1 MANNTGS
8 VQDKSKELGSSV
20 SHAASDV
27 KNKAA
32 DLGSAAV
39 GQAKDAAA
47 HAASQAR
54 DMASNLA
61 GQARDAASTA
71 GRRLSDAASYAG
83 DRADDATSSVGGS
96 MKSLASQ
103 VRQNAPHEGM
113 LGSAAGYAA
122 GALDRTG
129 SYLQDQGL
137 SGMAEDFTGLIR
149 RNPIP
154 ALLIGVA
161 VGFLIARAT
170 SSRS

>member
-8 VQDKSKELGSSV
+8 VQDKGKELGSSV

-39 GQAKDAAA
+39 G
-47 HAASQAR
+47 QAR

-83 DRADDATSSVGGS
+83 DRADDATSSVGGG

-170 SSRS
+170 TSRS

>member
-1 MANNTGS
+1 MPNNPGS
-8 VQDKSKELGSSV
+8 VHDKSKDLGSSL
-20 SHAASDV
+20 SHAATDV
-27 KNKAA
+27 KNKAQ
-32 DLGSAAV
+32 DLGSAAMH
-39 GQAKDAAA
+39 QAKDTASNLADKAKDAA
-47 HAASQAR
+47 
-54 DMASNLA
+54 SNV
-61 GQARDAASTA
+61 GSRV
-71 GRRLSDAASYAG
+71 SDAASYVG
-83 DRADDATSSVGGS
+83 HRAEDATSSAGGGL
-96 MKSLASQ
+96 KSLASQ

-129 SYLQDQGL
+129 DYLREQGL

-161 VGFLIARAT
+161 VGFLVARAT

>member
-1 MANNTGS
+1 MANNPGS
-8 VQDKSKELGSSV
+8 IHDKSKDLGSSI
-20 SHAASDV
+20 SQAASDV

-39 GQAKDAAA
+39 GQAKDAAS
-47 HAASQAR
+47 H
-54 DMASNLA
+54 LA
-61 GQARDAASTA
+61 GQAREAASAA
-71 GRRLSDAASYAG
+71 GNRLSDAANYAG
-83 DRADDATSSVGGS
+83 QRADDATSSVGGS
-96 MKSLASQ
+96 MKSLAGQ
-103 VRQNAPHEGM
+103 VRQNAPREGM
-113 LGSAAGYAA
+113 LGSAAGAAA

-129 SYLQDQGL
+129 QYLQDQGL
-137 SGMAEDFTGLIR
+137 SGMAEDFTGMIR

>member
-8 VQDKSKELGSSV
+8 VHDKSKELGSSV

-39 GQAKDAAA
+39 GQAKDAASHVA
-47 HAASQAR
+47 
-54 DMASNLA
+54 N
-61 GQARDAASTA
+61 QARDAASAA
-71 GRRLSDAASYAG
+71 GRRINEAASYAG
-83 DRADDATSSVGGS
+83 ERADDATSSVGGQ

-122 GALDRTG
+122 SALDRTG

-149 RNPIP
+149 RNPVP

>member
-1 MANNTGS
+1 MANNPGS
-8 VQDKSKELGSSV
+8 VHDKSKDLGSSV

-39 GQAKDAAA
+39 GQAKDAAS
-47 HAASQAR
+47 H
-54 DMASNLA
+54 LA
-61 GQARDAASTA
+61 GQAKDAASA
-71 GRRLSDAASYAG
+71 MGGRLSDAASYAG
-83 DRADDATSSVGGS
+83 QRAEDATSGVGGG

-113 LGSAAGYAA
+113 LGSAAGAA
-122 GALDRTG
+122 ASALDRTG
-129 SYLQDQGL
+129 SYLQEQGL

-161 VGFLIARAT
+161 FGFLIARAI

>member
-1 MANNTGS
+1 MANNPGS
-8 VQDKSKELGSSV
+8 VHDKSKDLGASV

-32 DLGSAAV
+32 DLGSAAM
-39 GQAKDAAA
+39 GQAKDT
-47 HAASQAR
+47 
-54 DMASNLA
+54 ASNLA
-61 GQARDAASTA
+61 GQARDAVSSA
-71 GRRLSDAASYAG
+71 GNRLHDAANYAG
-83 DRADDATSSVGGS
+83 QRAEDATSSVGGS

-113 LGSAAGYAA
+113 LGSAAGAA
-122 GALDRTG
+122 ASALDRTG
-129 SYLQDQGL
+129 QYIQDQGL
-137 SGMAEDFTGLIR
+137 SGMAEDVTGMIR

>member
-1 MANNTGS
+1 MANNPGS
-8 VQDKSKELGSSV
+8 IHDKSKDLGSSV

-39 GQAKDAAA
+39 GQAKN
-47 HAASQAR
+47 AAS
-54 DMASNLA
+54 NFA
-61 GQARDAASTA
+61 GQARDAASAA
-71 GRRLSDAASYAG
+71 GNRLSDAASYAG

-122 GALDRTG
+122 SALDRTG

-137 SGMAEDFTGLIR
+137 SGMGEDFTGLIR

-170 SSRS
+170 TSRS

>member
-8 VQDKSKELGSSV
+8 VQDKGKELGSSV
-20 SHAASDV
+20 SQAASDV

-32 DLGSAAV
+32 ALGSAAV
-39 GQAKDAAA
+39 GQAKEAAA
-47 HAASQAR
+47 Q
-54 DMASNLA
+54 MA
-61 GQARDAASTA
+61 GQARDAASAA
-71 GRRLSDAASYAG
+71 GRRINEAASYAG
-83 DRADDATSSVGGS
+83 DRADDATSSVGGGI
-96 MKSLASQ
+96 KSLASQ

-122 GALDRTG
+122 NALDRTG

-170 SSRS
+170 LPRS

>member
-1 MANNTGS
+1 MANNPGS
-8 VQDKSKELGSSV
+8 IHDKSKDLGSSV

-39 GQAKDAAA
+39 GQAKNA
-47 HAASQAR
+47 
-54 DMASNLA
+54 ASNLA
-61 GQARDAASTA
+61 GQARDAASAA
-71 GRRLSDAASYAG
+71 GNRLSDAASYAG
-83 DRADDATSSVGGS
+83 DRAEDATSSVGGS

-122 GALDRTG
+122 SALDRTG
-129 SYLQDQGL
+129 SYLQDQGI

-170 SSRS
+170 TSRS